1 MAPPKVKICRL
12 QNLWRQQF
20 LGRPVV
26 PKGFRDEKTSL
37 LETTW
42 LVMATT
48 SIPHGWAYNVFV
60 SFRGEDI
67 RKSFMDNLFKDFRL
81 KGIHAFRDNNELPR
95 GEEICP
101 QLFKAIEESRF
112 LIVIFSKNYAYSSW
126 CLRELVKILEC
137 KKTGKRKH
145 EIRIIFYD
153 IKPDAVRKQ
162 TGSYAEAFAMHES
175 SNRPEVPIWKEALV
189 TAANL
194 CGWDLQGEANGYESN
209 LIDSISKDILEK
221 LRDGPLHVA
230 ENLVGMDVRVDK
242 MNLARFVD
250 SSKVHMIGICGI
262 GGIGKTTLAKSIY
275 NRMYIHFERFCFCE
289 DVKGVAGQHG
299 LAQVLMQVFDAILK
313 TRLEIANVS
322 QGIMVLQEKLRYKPI
337 LLVLDNVDH
346 SDQLSALAGSPSW
359 FCPGSLIVFTSK
371 DRQLLSSYKVDEIY
385 DMAFLDDGEALEL
398 FSLHAFDEKHPNKDY
413 KELADKVVQYVQ
425 GHPLFLKVLGR
436 FLYNKT
442 VHEWKSELARLQLY
456 PNKEIQQVLRL
467 SYDALTQ
474 DQKFIFLD
482 IACSFIG
489 VKKDLA
495 ASVLDSCNLFAET
508 NIRVLIDRSL
518 ITVSSTMSLQMHDL
532 IHAMAREI
540 VRQESNRLGDRSR
553 LWISSEVREVLNKN
567 KATQEI
573 EVLVLLLE
581 QSSERVHID
590 CKSFACM
597 NNLRI
602 LKIWDMELENRQ
614 QTFEIELLKES
625 KVNYSGS
632 LNFISNELRLL
643 YWHGYPFKL
652 LPPDFYPEN
661 IVAIDMS
668 YSCIKNLW
676 NTPMGFKKLK
686 LMKLRHCYNLTNTP
700 DFIEIPNLEELY
712 LEGCVNL
719 LEVHTSIGRLKQ
731 LVVFNMRNCKHL
743 KSFPCTEEM
752 YSLEVLNLSGCS
764 NIHRLPKVLGTLK
777 RLVEL
782 CVDRTSIK
790 EIPSFVSKNVQ
801 ALSIGG
807 HEGIQSRWKT
817 LTSWSSSFLRTL
829 QPPSSLV
836 LPSLA
841 SSKFLKR
848 LDVSYCNISYIS
860 PETMGSFTFLECLNL
875 SGNDFTCLPTTLSQL
890 SRLKELGLVAC
901 KNLEVLPELP
911 PNIYHCDAIDC
922 TSLRKFEK
930 QHVSNNRNFSLD
942 LSNCP
947 KLVQNHTI
955 ESMMMFLPEKG
966 NNMCKSMHLVLEGN
980 TIPRWFTNQT
990 AGSHVKVE
998 LPPHWCYSKSRR
1010 YGACLAFRTRSLDYF
1025 KNGTELKY
1033 DVINFDGTFV
1043 ATGYMHFGS
1052 QFSDNTANVAGSDMI
1067 WLHYFEPREECW
1079 KGAKTFVTFSFT
1091 STADI
1096 VINACG
1102 VRLICDEDVL
1112 QESCMN
1118 NITGFLTLTKDG
1130 VVSQSSHVQISE
1142 ITEEDH
1148 SVN

>member
-1 MAPPKVKICRL
+1 MAPAFAQIVLIIRI
-12 QNLWRQQF
+12 
-20 LGRPVV
+20 
-26 PKGFRDEKTSL
+26 TSDWPFFMDGH
-37 LETTW
+37 TMC

-162 TGSYAEAFAMHES
+162 TGSYAEAFAKHES

-194 CGWDLQGEANGYESN
+194 CGWDLHGEANGYESN

-289 DVKGVAGQHG
+289 DVKGVARQHG
-299 LAQVLMQVFDAILK
+299 LAQVLMQVFNGILK
-313 TRLEIANVS
+313 TKLEIANVS
-322 QGIMVLQEKLRYKPI
+322 QGTMVLQEKVRYKPI
-337 LLVLDNVDH
+337 LLVLDDVDH

-359 FCPGSLIVFTSK
+359 FCPGSLIVFSSK

-425 GHPLFLKVLGR
+425 GHPLSLKVLGR

-508 NIRVLIDRSL
+508 NIRVLIDR
-518 ITVSSTMSLQMHDL
+518 
-532 IHAMAREI
+532 
-540 VRQESNRLGDRSR
+540 
-553 LWISSEVREVLNKN
+553 

-581 QSSERVHID
+581 QSSERVYID

-614 QTFEIELLKES
+614 QTFEIGLLKES

-632 LNFISNELRLL
+632 LNLISNELRLL

-686 LMKLRHCYNLTNTP
+686 LMKLRHCHNLTNTP
-700 DFIEIPNLEELY
+700 DFTEIPNLEELY

-719 LEVHTSIGRLKQ
+719 LEVHTSIGRLKR
-731 LVVFNMRNCKHL
+731 LVVFNMRNCIRL
-743 KSFPCTEEM
+743 KSFPCTAEM

-764 NIHRLPKVLGTLK
+764 NIHRLPKVVGTLK

-790 EIPSFVSKNVQ
+790 EIPSFVSKNIQ
-801 ALSIGG
+801 PLSIGG
-807 HEGIQSRWKT
+807 HEGILSRWGT
-817 LTSWSSSFLRTL
+817 LTSWSSSFLRKL
-829 QPPSSLV
+829 QLPSSLV

-860 PETMGSFTFLECLNL
+860 PETMESFSFLECLNL
-875 SGNDFTCLPTTLSQL
+875 SGNDFTCLPATLSQL
-890 SRLKELGLVAC
+890 SQLKDLGLVAC

-911 PNIYHCDAIDC
+911 PNIHHCDAIDC
-922 TSLRKFEK
+922 TSLRKLDK
-930 QHVSNNRNFSLD
+930 QHVSNNKNFTLD
-942 LSNCP
+942 FSNCP

-966 NNMCKSMHLVLEGN
+966 NSMRKSVHLVFEGN

-990 AGSHVKVE
+990 AGSRVTVD

-1010 YGACLAFRTRSLDYF
+1010 YAACVAFRTRSLDYF

-1033 DVINFDGTFV
+1033 DVINFDGTHV
-1043 ATGYMHFGS
+1043 DLGYLNFGS
-1052 QFSDNTANVAGSDMI
+1052 RFSDSTANVAGSDMI
-1067 WLHYFEPREECW
+1067 WLHYFPPREECW
-1079 KGAKTFVTFSFT
+1079 KEAKTFVTFSFT

-1096 VINACG
+1096 GINACG
-1102 VRLICDEDVL
+1102 VRLVCDEDVQ

-1118 NITGFLTLTKDG
+1118 NITGFLPLTKDS
-1130 VVSQSSHVQISE
+1130 VVSQSGHEQILE
-1142 ITEEDH
+1142 ITEEEH
-1148 SVN
+1148 SIN